1 MRKSRYIL
9 TAAALLMCCT
19 AVATAKDKTGTGN
32 GNRSQWTQEMLD
44 YKHDFIAEQTEMTQA
59 QRDKFMPLYEAMEKE
74 VFAAH
79 RTAREQAKK
88 VSSSKATEQDYATAA
103 RAMSQVKVNC
113 PLFSSFRYS
122 QANFHSLSSALLT
135 RPRSSMALTSHPVR
149 TSVSLTDGFRMSLGS
164 MAP

>member
-1 MRKSRYIL
+1 MRRLPLIAL
-9 TAAALLMCCT
+9 AALLMCCT
-19 AVATAKDKTGTGN
+19 AVATAKDKTSTGN

-103 RAMSQVKVNC
+103 RAMSQVKVKEGEIEGRYFEK
-113 PLFSSFRYS
+113 FSKILSKKQMFQLK
-122 QANFHSLSSALLT
+122 QAEMKFSRQMLS
-135 RPRSSMALTSHPVR
+135 RGNKKKR
-149 TSVSLTDGFRMSLGS
+149 
-164 MAP
+164 